1 MCRYFFTNLE
11 IKLRLGVGVAL
22 RKLFYVP
29 QLLLVYLV
37 CFSFTTTQAQHSSDF
52 FISEGEH
59 VTGLD
64 QIFTSSVP
72 LGTSTS
78 PAKVYVKE
86 NTITANLKELYLS
99 FTEEQ
104 ARLYVVEGTKIKWPK
119 AWQITYIRNS
129 LNRATP
135 VSRRVSERSRLASNT
150 LESKSTQDHTKKT
163 EVCVNQTPS
172 SFPFPQRRQQTKLVN
187 AAPSIVFQT
196 QLKHK
201 LKELFIESATALV
214 NLPTSKTNTHS
225 IYFTTATTG
234 YLLPYNFY
242 NRPPPSRV

>member
-1 MCRYFFTNLE
+1 MYRYFFTKLE
-11 IKLRLGVGVAL
+11 IKLRLGLGIAL

-37 CFSFTTTQAQHSSDF
+37 CFSFTTTQAQHSSGF
-52 FISEGEH
+52 FIGEGEQ
-59 VTGLD
+59 VTGLN
-64 QIFTSSVP
+64 QIFTSSAP
-72 LGTSTS
+72 PETSTS

-86 NTITANLKELYLS
+86 KTITANLKELHLS

-104 ARLYVVEGTKIKWPK
+104 ARLYVVEGTKIKWTK

-135 VSRRVSERSRLASNT
+135 VSRRVHERSRLASNT
-150 LESKSTQDHTKKT
+150 QESKSTQDHTKKT

-172 SFPFPQRRQQTKLVN
+172 SFPFLQRGQQTKLVN

-196 QLKHK
+196 QVKHK
-201 LKELFIESATALV
+201 LKELFTESATALAH
-214 NLPTSKTNTHS
+214 LPTSKTNTHS
-225 IYFTTATTG
+225 IYFNSCKKKPFLKG
-234 YLLPYNFY
+234 VDGQIIL
-242 NRPPPSRV
+242 